1 MVVASIVVI
10 TIIVFVVVDIVLRMA
25 LKRFRETQIRRE
37 REHALDIGLKLD
49 VSEEAHTLKR
59 VELDNPKAR
68 ILAVDDEKIIL
79 DSFRKTLVFAGY
91 SIDTVEEGSEV
102 LGLIRKH
109 DYDFVFT
116 DLRMPGMD
124 GVEVTKAVRHLR
136 PDIDV
141 IVITGYASIE
151 SAVETVQFGAMDY
164 VQKPFTED
172 ELLEF
177 VNTALI
183 KRQDRLEKQM
193 RHTIRLIKPGTS
205 ESKSRFELNVPAGVF
220 VSPQHAWA
228 KIELNGT
235 VRVGLDDLI
244 RKIFENIDQV
254 ELPAPG
260 KKIGKGETLFS
271 LKYGDY
277 SLEIPSP
284 LSGEITVINSEH
296 AEHPEWL
303 AIKPFELSWMCGIE
317 PSNLAAELPGLR
329 IGADSVDWYQKEI
342 DRYRELENKYVEDA
356 SRSES
361 IKEGESQENKN
372 AGNLK
377 LLARFTK
384 PFLGALLFLVMSPLC
399 YSQEPEQPGS
409 VPAERQSVSPAAI
422 PDLPDEITI
431 ESSVGNVV
439 LPHDIHVKK
448 VKIKCKECH
457 HQIHAKELNTPH
469 PDYMT
474 SSRANC
480 PTCHEV
486 NSETRK
492 KHYKCSRCHH
502 SDPDDIA
509 DETLSAKVVIHK
521 SCWKCHE
528 AGTGSEASAGCSE
541 CHMKEIDSPM
551 LQ

>member
-10 TIIVFVVVDIVLRMA
+10 TIIVFVVVDIVLRMV
-25 LKRFRETQIRRE
+25 LERFREAQIRRE
-37 REHALDIGLKLD
+37 RENALDIGLKLD
-49 VSEEAHTLKR
+49 VSAEARTLKR
-59 VELDNPKAR
+59 VELEDPKAR

-79 DSFRKTLVFAGY
+79 DSFRKTLVGAGY
-91 SIDTVEEGSEV
+91 SIDTVEEGSEA

-151 SAVETVQFGAMDY
+151 SAVETVRFGAMDY

-172 ELLEF
+172 ELLEC
-177 VNTALI
+177 VNTSLI

-220 VSPQHAWA
+220 ISPQHAWA

-244 RKIFENIDQV
+244 RKLFENIDQV
-254 ELPAPG
+254 ELPVPG
-260 KKIGKGETLFS
+260 QKIGKGETLFS

-277 SLEIPSP
+277 RLEIPSP
-284 LSGEITVINSEH
+284 LSGKITAVNSEH

-303 AIKPFELSWMCGIE
+303 AVKPFELSWMCGVE

-329 IGADSVDWYQKEI
+329 IGTDSVDWYQKEI
-342 DRYRELENKYVEDA
+342 DRYRELANKFMKDA
-356 SRSES
+356 SHNES
-361 IKEGESQENKN
+361 KEKGESAQNKN
-372 AGNLK
+372 ADYLK
-377 LLARFTK
+377 LLAGFTK
-384 PFLGALLFLVMSPLC
+384 PFLGALLFLAFSPLC
-399 YSQEPEQPGS
+399 YPQDVQQAES
-409 VPAERQSVSPAAI
+409 VPAERQSESPAAVLDI
-422 PDLPDEITI
+422 PDEITI
-431 ESSVGNVV
+431 ESSVGNV
-439 LPHDIHVKK
+439 LFPHKAHVKF
-448 VKIKCKECH
+448 KCKRCH
-457 HQIHAKELNTPH
+457 HQIHALELDTPH
-469 PDYMT
+469 PDYLK
-474 SSRANC
+474 SSWISC
-480 PTCHEV
+480 QDCHNT
-486 NSETRK
+486 NSEDTNK
-492 KHYKCSRCHH
+492 YYKCSDCHH
-502 SDPDDIA
+502 AEPENIA
-509 DETLSAKVVIHK
+509 DETLSSKVVVHK
-521 SCWKCHE
+521 SCWKCHKT
-528 AGTGSEASAGCSE
+528 GTGAKASESCGD
-541 CHMKEIDSPM
+541 CHVKEIDSPM